1 MEASSYESL
10 NTPHRRFNRR
20 QHEQNL
26 SLQSERE
33 TKQAKLKMNYGKNS
47 ESIIFL
53 NILKCKHFQL
63 KYKGFHDSFVVKE
76 FKIPHTT
83 KEKQS
88 EYDKNGYF

>member
-10 NTPHRRFNRR
+10 NTPHRRFNIR
-20 QHEQNL
+20 QHEQIL

-53 NILKCKHFQL
+53 NILK
-63 KYKGFHDSFVVKE
+63 
-76 FKIPHTT
+76 
-83 KEKQS
+83 
-88 EYDKNGYF
+88 

>member
-33 TKQAKLKMNYGKNS
+33 TKQVKLKMNYGKNS

-53 NILKCKHFQL
+53 NILKWQTL
-63 KYKGFHDSFVVKE
+63 SVK
-76 FKIPHTT
+76 I
-83 KEKQS
+83 
-88 EYDKNGYF
+88 